1 MKYIHALP
9 PGVAESDYNDGKG
22 VQFALT
28 FAPLP
33 PPPKA
38 GTKHCANRK
47 KKTSSVIFYMHET
60 VEMFG
65 MLCEAMTA
73 VKQQEIPWTI
83 SASGRLEAPALS
95 ITYSIPR
102 GAKNISLES
111 EEDYAEMILQAKKK
125 PGFSA
130 EIKLVIEELKVC

>member
-1 MKYIHALP
+1 MT

-38 GTKHCANRK
+38 GTKRHANGK
-47 KKTSSVIFYMHET
+47 KKTTSVIFYMHET
-60 VEMFG
+60 AEMYG

-73 VKQQEIPWTI
+73 VKRQEIPWTI
-83 SASGRLEAPALS
+83 SVSGRLETPALS
-95 ITYSIPR
+95 ITYSIPC

-111 EEDYAEMILQAKKK
+111 EDNYAEMISQAKKK

-130 EIKLVIEELKVC
+130 EVKLVIEELKVC

>member
-9 PGVAESDYNDGKG
+9 PGIAECDYNDSKG

-33 PPPKA
+33 SPPKA
-38 GTKHCANRK
+38 GTKHRANGK
-47 KKTSSVIFYMHET
+47 KKTTSVIFYIHKT
-60 VEMFG
+60 VEMYG

-73 VKQQEIPWTI
+73 VKWQEIPWTT

-95 ITYSIPR
+95 ITYSIPC

-111 EEDYAEMILQAKKK
+111 EEDCAEMISQAKKK

-130 EIKLVIEELKVC
+130 EVKLVIEELKVC